1 MISLPSW
8 FLGLGIAIAAG
19 SMAAAIARPAIGQET
34 DTLPSEEDRGKLDFF
49 ESRIRPVLIEH
60 CYECHGPDAVIAQG
74 NLRLDARDF
83 WLQGGDSGPA
93 VAPGDP
99 QASLLLQA
107 IRYDGLEMPPKGKL
121 SDAIATDFE
130 RWISDGAVDPRES
143 SARPRG
149 SPIDPVAAQTHWAF
163 QSLPP
168 QSPTPSIDFW
178 IRDALES
185 EGLPM
190 APPAD
195 PLVLLR
201 RATLDLTGLPPTIDE
216 IDSFLADGSPDRYE
230 RLVDRLLASPQYG
243 VRWGRHWLDTVRYA
257 DSNGADEN
265 HDMPNA
271 WRYRDWVVEALNED
285 LPFDAFVVQQLA
297 GDLLPMPEGE
307 RERGRLLTATGYWVL
322 GPKMLAE
329 QDKEKMRI
337 DIVDEQIDT
346 LSRGLMGITLSCA
359 RCHDHKF
366 DPFTQEDYYAV
377 AGILMSTRA
386 MENEKFVSQ
395 WMERPLP
402 SAAIEAKRAAH
413 QAQVAEAS
421 GRLAQAKAEIP
432 EGKEPSAE
440 QKQAIDQ
447 LAKEVESLEKN
458 MPSFEMVMAVEEG
471 KIANLPIH
479 IRGNHL
485 RPGEQPLPRGVP
497 RILVRHRAMESI
509 PDHASGRLQLA
520 RWMTHPDHPLLA
532 RVMVNRIWAWHFGQG
547 LVASPSNFGLRG
559 DPPSHPELL
568 DGLSRAWIDQGWSMK
583 WLHRQIML
591 SDTYRMQ
598 SSYGAVSPR
607 DPENR
612 FLSQRRPR
620 RMEVEA
626 LRDAILSTS
635 GLLDLRLGGP
645 GQPLAS
651 NKRSI
656 YLTINRAALADLFSV
671 FDYVDPA
678 SHMEQR
684 PVTQVPSQALFLM
697 NSQWVQ
703 QAGQAIAR
711 DVAAQTQDQSGQIE
725 RSYLQM
731 LGRRPSPFERE
742 RSASLLELIGKH
754 DPQPEAPLA
763 ALVRSLIATQE
774 FVSIE

>member
-447 LAKEVESLEKN
+447 LAKEVESLEKS

>member
-1 MISLPSW
+1 
-8 FLGLGIAIAAG
+8 
-19 SMAAAIARPAIGQET
+19 
-34 DTLPSEEDRGKLDFF
+34 
-49 ESRIRPVLIEH
+49 
-60 CYECHGPDAVIAQG
+60 
-74 NLRLDARDF
+74 
-83 WLQGGDSGPA
+83 
-93 VAPGDP
+93 
-99 QASLLLQA
+99 
-107 IRYDGLEMPPKGKL
+107 
-121 SDAIATDFE
+121 
-130 RWISDGAVDPRES
+130 
-143 SARPRG
+143 
-149 SPIDPVAAQTHWAF
+149 
-163 QSLPP
+163 
-168 QSPTPSIDFW
+168 
-178 IRDALES
+178 
-185 EGLPM
+185 
-190 APPAD
+190 
-195 PLVLLR
+195 
-201 RATLDLTGLPPTIDE
+201 
-216 IDSFLADGSPDRYE
+216 
-230 RLVDRLLASPQYG
+230 
-243 VRWGRHWLDTVRYA
+243 
-257 DSNGADEN
+257 
-265 HDMPNA
+265 
-271 WRYRDWVVEALNED
+271 
-285 LPFDAFVVQQLA
+285 
-297 GDLLPMPEGE
+297 
-307 RERGRLLTATGYWVL
+307 
-322 GPKMLAE
+322 
-329 QDKEKMRI
+329 
-337 DIVDEQIDT
+337 
-346 LSRGLMGITLSCA
+346 
-359 RCHDHKF
+359 
-366 DPFTQEDYYAV
+366 
-377 AGILMSTRA
+377 
-386 MENEKFVSQ
+386 
-395 WMERPLP
+395 MERPLP

-447 LAKEVESLEKN
+447 LAKEVESLEKS